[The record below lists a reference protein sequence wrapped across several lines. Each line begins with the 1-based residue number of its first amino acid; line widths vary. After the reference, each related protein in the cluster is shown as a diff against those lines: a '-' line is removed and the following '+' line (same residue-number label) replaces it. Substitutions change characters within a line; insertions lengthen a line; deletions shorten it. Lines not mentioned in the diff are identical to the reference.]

1 MRKAVLSGA
10 LCVLLSVAAAAASA
24 VESPPS
30 GTPDDCAA
38 IPDDRERLSCYDAR
52 AGRLPGEESA
62 QESYLTRI
70 WDLEKE
76 RRQRKF
82 SLTPYRS
89 NYILPFTYNTS
100 PNEGPVR
107 AADPA
112 GRVLHEE
119 VQFQFSF
126 KVKLWEDVLGR
137 DLDLWAAYTQRS
149 FWQFYDFDGSAP
161 FRETDFEPELLLNF
175 RTDYRILGLWGRFI
189 TVGLNHQ
196 SNGRGE
202 PLSRS
207 WNRVVANA
215 GFERGN
221 LVLVLRGWY
230 RIPESG
236 EDDDNPGIERYL
248 GYGEAELF
256 TFRKGS
262 RFGLLWR
269 NNLRTGGNRGAIQ
282 LTASFP
288 LLRRVSGYLLYYN
301 GYGESLLDYNASSN
315 RFGIGF
321 ILKEW

>member
-10 LCVLLSVAAAAASA
+10 LCLLLSVAASAANG
-24 VESPPS
+24 VESPPP
-30 GTPDDCAA
+30 GRPDDCAA

-52 AGRLPGEESA
+52 AGRPPGRDPEE
-62 QESYLTRI
+62 ESYLTRI
-70 WDLEKE
+70 WDLEQKT
-76 RRQRKF
+76 RRRTF

-89 NYILPFTYNTS
+89 SYILPFTYNSS

-107 AADPA
+107 AADPG
-112 GRVLHEE
+112 GRVLREE
-119 VQFQFSF
+119 VQFQLSF

-149 FWQFYDFDGSAP
+149 FWQFYDFDGSSP
-161 FRETDFEPELLLNF
+161 FRETDFEPELLLQF
-175 RTDYRILGLWGRFI
+175 RTDYRVPGLRGRFV
-189 TVGLNHQ
+189 TVGFNHQ

-207 WNRVVANA
+207 WNRLVAAA
-215 GFERGN
+215 GFERNN

-230 RIPESG
+230 RIPESR
-236 EDDDNPGIERYL
+236 EDDDNPGIEKYL
-248 GYGEAELF
+248 GYGEAELLYF
-256 TFRKGS
+256 WKECRL
-262 RFGLLWR
+262 GLLWR
-269 NNLRTGGNRGAIQ
+269 NNLRTGENRGAIQ

-301 GYGESLLDYNASSN
+301 GYGESLLDYNDSSN